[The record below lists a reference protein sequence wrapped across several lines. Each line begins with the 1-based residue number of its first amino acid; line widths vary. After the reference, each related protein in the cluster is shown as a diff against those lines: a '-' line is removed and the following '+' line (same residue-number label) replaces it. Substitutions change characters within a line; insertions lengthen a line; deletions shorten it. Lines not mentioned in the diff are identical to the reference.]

1 MGYVHQIL
9 ILLHLLLE
17 TAALLLLQQVK
28 IVGCVKQGLDET
40 FPGAECRDLGS
51 HCGADPGADHQ
62 DELRGPLGLQ
72 AGQEFPVAHAG
83 QSNTINSTP
92 ENPVSSVRVV
102 KSIAT

>member
-28 IVGCVKQGLDET
+28 IVGCIEQGLDET
-40 FPGAECRDLGS
+40 FPGAECRDLGG

-72 AGQEFPVAHAG
+72 AGQEFPVEHAG
-83 QSNTINSTP
+83 QDMITTLLIVHLRILSA
-92 ENPVSSVRVV
+92 VSRW
-102 KSIAT
+102 